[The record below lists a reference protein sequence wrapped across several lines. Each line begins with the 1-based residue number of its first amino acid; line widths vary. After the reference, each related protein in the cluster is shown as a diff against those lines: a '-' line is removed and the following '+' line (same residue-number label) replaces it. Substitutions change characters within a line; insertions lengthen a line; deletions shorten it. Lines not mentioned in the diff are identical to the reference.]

1 MMRFRQSVLPFLVS
15 VVVPLSA
22 QAGPIDD
29 CNQSEDAEK
38 QIAGCTD
45 FLQLE
50 PLSPHV
56 ALAYGL
62 RGSAYARKGN
72 GEKALADFDQ
82 ALEIDP
88 RQVRIYINRG
98 NLYRDKG
105 DLERAIA
112 DFGAAIKIDPQFA
125 DAYVN
130 RCVAY
135 K

>member
-1 MMRFRQSVLPFLVS
+1 MHTIERAAFAFLLGLFS
-15 VVVPLSA
+15 FQPA

-62 RGSAYARKGN
+62 RGSAYARKGDR
-72 GEKALADFDQ
+72 EKALADFEQ

-88 RQVRIYINRG
+88 RQVRIYVNRG

-112 DFGAAIKIDPQFA
+112 DFGAAIKI
-125 DAYVN
+125 
-130 RCVAY
+130 
-135 K
+135 